1 MDKQKWKVKN
11 IMTEY
16 LVKKFVKDYQNTEDV
31 QVRTRY
37 GILSSCVGIL
47 CNVLLF
53 GTKLVIGLLMNSLA
67 IMADALNNLSDAASS
82 IISFVGVKMAS
93 KPADKEHPFGHGRIE
108 YIAALIVSFLVI
120 EVGITC
126 FRSSFGKLFDPE
138 PIAFEW
144 VPFLIL
150 LLSVGVKLWMSLFNR
165 KLGKRIDSKVMLAA
179 AADSTGDVIVTS
191 ATLASILIGYFTSAN
206 VDAIAGLAVSL
217 LVIWSGINIARDT
230 LEPLIGQRPDPELYH
245 QIQEMVESYDGI
257 VGTHDLIIH
266 NYGPNRSMAS
276 IHAEVPR
283 ETDIEVSHEII
294 DRIER
299 DVARKL
305 NIFLVIH
312 MDPVE
317 IHDEKVLAVKTK
329 LNGVVQALDPQLS
342 FHDFRVVNGQEQI
355 NLIFD
360 LMIPFTYTP
369 EEAKKVVHQVE
380 SLMKEV
386 DSRYQCVITVDK
398 DYLTE

>member
-1 MDKQKWKVKN
+1 MTEFLVRRFVKN
-11 IMTEY
+11 
-16 LVKKFVKDYQNTEDV
+16 YQNTEDIR
-31 QVRTRY
+31 VRTSY
-37 GILSSCVGIL
+37 GVLSSCVGIF

-53 GTKLVIGLLMNSLA
+53 AVKLAIGFLMNSLA
-67 IMADALNNLSDAASS
+67 IMADAFNNLSDAASS
-82 IISFVGVKMAS
+82 IISFVGVKMAG

-108 YIAALIVSFLVI
+108 YISALIVAFLVI
-120 EVGITC
+120 EVGLTC
-126 FRSSFGKLFDPE
+126 LQNSVEKLFHPE
-138 PIAFEW
+138 DITFDW
-144 VPFLIL
+144 LSFVIL
-150 LLSVGVKLWMSLFNR
+150 LLSVGVKLWMSFFNR
-165 KLGKRIDSKVMLAA
+165 KLGRRIDSKVMLAT
-179 AADSTGDVIVTS
+179 AADSAGDVIVTS
-191 ATLASILIGYFTSAN
+191 ATLASILICYFTSVN
-206 VDAIAGLAVSL
+206 IDAFTGVAVSL
-217 LVIWSGINIARDT
+217 LVIWAGISIAKDT

-317 IHDEKVLAVKTK
+317 IHDEKVLAVKAK

-360 LMIPFTYTP
+360 LVIPFSYTP
-369 EEAKKVVHQVE
+369 EEAAKVVHQVK

>member
-16 LVKKFVKDYQNTEDV
+16 LVKKFVKDYQNTEDA

-283 ETDIEVSHEII
+283 RQISKYPMRSLTGL
-294 DRIER
+294 RGT
-299 DVARKL
+299 L
-305 NIFLVIH
+305 
-312 MDPVE
+312 
-317 IHDEKVLAVKTK
+317 
-329 LNGVVQALDPQLS
+329 
-342 FHDFRVVNGQEQI
+342 QE
-355 NLIFD
+355 
-360 LMIPFTYTP
+360 
-369 EEAKKVVHQVE
+369 
-380 SLMKEV
+380 S
-386 DSRYQCVITVDK
+386 
-398 DYLTE
+398 

>member
-1 MDKQKWKVKN
+1 MTEFLVKQFVKN
-11 IMTEY
+11 
-16 LVKKFVKDYQNTEDV
+16 YQNTEDT
-31 QVRTRY
+31 QVRTSY
-37 GILSSCVGIL
+37 GILSSCVGIV

-53 GTKLVIGLLMNSLA
+53 AAKLAIGMLMNSLA
-67 IMADALNNLSDAASS
+67 IMADAFNNLSDAASS
-82 IISFVGVKMAS
+82 IISFVGVKMAG

-108 YIAALIVSFLVI
+108 YIAALIVAFLVI

-126 FRSSFGKLFDPE
+126 LQSSFEKLFHPE
-138 PIAFEW
+138 AIAFDW
-144 VPFLIL
+144 ISFGIL

-165 KLGKRIDSKVMLAA
+165 KLGKRIDSKVMLAT
-179 AADSTGDVIVTS
+179 AADSAGDVIVTS
-191 ATLASILIGYFTSAN
+191 ATLASILICYFTSVN
-206 VDAIAGLAVSL
+206 IDAFTGLAVSV
-217 LVIWSGINIARDT
+217 LVIWSGISIARDT
-230 LEPLIGQRPDPELYH
+230 LEPLIGQRPDPELYR

-294 DRIER
+294 DRVER
-299 DVARKL
+299 EVARKL

-317 IHDEKVLAVKTK
+317 IHDEKVLAVT
-329 LNGVVQALDPQLS
+329 

-360 LMIPFTYTP
+360 LVIPFSYSQD
-369 EEAKKVVHQVE
+369 EADKVVHQVK

-386 DSRYQCVITVDK
+386 DGRYQCVITVDK
-398 DYLTE
+398 NYLEG

>member
-1 MDKQKWKVKN
+1 
-11 IMTEY
+11 MTEY
-16 LVKKFVKDYQNTEDV
+16 LVKKFVKDYQNTEDA

-126 FRSSFGKLFDPE
+126 FRSCFGKLFDPE

-165 KLGKRIDSKVMLAA
+165 TLG
-179 AADSTGDVIVTS
+179 
-191 ATLASILIGYFTSAN
+191 
-206 VDAIAGLAVSL
+206 
-217 LVIWSGINIARDT
+217 
-230 LEPLIGQRPDPELYH
+230 
-245 QIQEMVESYDGI
+245 
-257 VGTHDLIIH
+257 
-266 NYGPNRSMAS
+266 
-276 IHAEVPR
+276 
-283 ETDIEVSHEII
+283 
-294 DRIER
+294 
-299 DVARKL
+299 
-305 NIFLVIH
+305 
-312 MDPVE
+312 
-317 IHDEKVLAVKTK
+317 
-329 LNGVVQALDPQLS
+329 
-342 FHDFRVVNGQEQI
+342 
-355 NLIFD
+355 
-360 LMIPFTYTP
+360 
-369 EEAKKVVHQVE
+369 
-380 SLMKEV
+380 
-386 DSRYQCVITVDK
+386 
-398 DYLTE
+398 

>member
-1 MDKQKWKVKN
+1 
-11 IMTEY
+11 MTEF
-16 LVKKFVKDYQNTEDV
+16 LVKKFVKDYQNTEDA
-31 QVRTRY
+31 QVRTHY
-37 GILSSCVGIL
+37 GILSSCVGIF

-126 FRSSFGKLFDPE
+126 FRSSFGKLFHPE

-179 AADSTGDVIVTS
+179 AADSAGDVIVTS
-191 ATLASILIGYFTSAN
+191 ATLASILIGYFTSVN

-317 IHDEKVLAVKTK
+317 VNDQKVVEKKMAVNELVKK
-329 LNGVVQALDPQLS
+329 IEPKAS
-342 FHDFRVVNGQEQI
+342 IHDFRIVNGEQQI

-360 LMIPFTYTP
+360 LVVPRSYGKEKENELLLQVI
-369 EEAKKVVHQVE
+369 EAVRK
-380 SLMKEV
+380 M
-386 DSRYQCVITVDK
+386 DSKYQCVITLETS
-398 DYLTE
+398 YIEEEE

>member
-16 LVKKFVKDYQNTEDV
+16 LVKKFVKDYQNTEDA

-230 LEPLIGQRPDPELYH
+230 LELSLIH
-245 QIQEMVESYDGI
+245 I
-257 VGTHDLIIH
+257 
-266 NYGPNRSMAS
+266 
-276 IHAEVPR
+276 
-283 ETDIEVSHEII
+283 
-294 DRIER
+294 
-299 DVARKL
+299 
-305 NIFLVIH
+305 
-312 MDPVE
+312 
-317 IHDEKVLAVKTK
+317 
-329 LNGVVQALDPQLS
+329 
-342 FHDFRVVNGQEQI
+342 
-355 NLIFD
+355 
-360 LMIPFTYTP
+360 
-369 EEAKKVVHQVE
+369 
-380 SLMKEV
+380 
-386 DSRYQCVITVDK
+386 
-398 DYLTE
+398 

>member
-1 MDKQKWKVKN
+1 MTEFLVRRFVKN
-11 IMTEY
+11 
-16 LVKKFVKDYQNTEDV
+16 YQNTEDLR
-31 QVRTRY
+31 VRTSY
-37 GILSSCVGIL
+37 GVLSSCVGIF

-53 GTKLVIGLLMNSLA
+53 AVKLAIGFLMNSLA
-67 IMADALNNLSDAASS
+67 IMADAFNNLSDAASS
-82 IISFVGVKMAS
+82 IISFVGVKMAG

-108 YIAALIVSFLVI
+108 YISALIVAFLVI
-120 EVGITC
+120 EVGLTC
-126 FRSSFGKLFDPE
+126 LQSSVEKLFHPE
-138 PIAFEW
+138 DITFDW
-144 VPFLIL
+144 LSFVIL
-150 LLSVGVKLWMSLFNR
+150 LLSVGVKLWMSFFNR
-165 KLGKRIDSKVMLAA
+165 KLGRRIDSKVMLAT
-179 AADSTGDVIVTS
+179 AADSAGDVIVTS
-191 ATLASILIGYFTSAN
+191 ATLASILICYFTSVN
-206 VDAIAGLAVSL
+206 IDAFTGVAVSL
-217 LVIWSGINIARDT
+217 LVIWAGISIAKDT

-317 IHDEKVLAVKTK
+317 IHDEKVLAVKAK

-360 LMIPFTYTP
+360 LVTPFSYTP
-369 EEAKKVVHQVE
+369 EEVAKVVHQVK